1 MTPRKKTQTAVLFVR
16 TPDAF
21 KVEIDKIAE
30 EEIRTAVSVVNHA
43 IKEYLE
49 KRGRLPETEE
59 ES

>member
-30 EEIRTAVSVVNHA
+30 EEMRTAVSVVNHA

>member
-30 EEIRTAVSVVNHA
+30 EEMRTAVSVVNHA

-49 KRGRLPETEE
+49 RRGRLPEMEGE
-59 ES
+59 P

>member
-49 KRGRLPETEE
+49 KRGRLPET
-59 ES
+59 

>member
-49 KRGRLPETEE
+49 KRGRLPETGE